1 MLSQA
6 EIMNPEDTTETED
19 NSIYIETE
27 KKIEHIKHPL
37 ESEALK
43 KTLYLQIESRKC
55 FSSEVREKQIGWWF
69 GSNSTIIPGTFML
82 HG

>member
-19 NSIYIETE
+19 NSIYIEAE

-43 KTLYLQIESRKC
+43 KTLYLQIESRKF
-55 FSSEVREKQIGWWF
+55 FSSEVREKQVGW
-69 GSNSTIIPGTFML
+69 
-82 HG
+82 